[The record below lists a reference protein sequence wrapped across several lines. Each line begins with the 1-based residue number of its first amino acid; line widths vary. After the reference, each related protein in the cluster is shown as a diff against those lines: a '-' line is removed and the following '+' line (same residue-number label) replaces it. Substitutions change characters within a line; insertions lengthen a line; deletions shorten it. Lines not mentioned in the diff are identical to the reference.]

1 MTLSLR
7 QFVAPALF
15 VAALLPLAATAQ
27 ADHHDGEKPHHD
39 RERMEERMEEHR
51 QDVYERAALSD
62 DKQQALN
69 EAHDTFRNE
78 MKNVRD
84 AHQARMAE
92 ILTEDEQE
100 ALRDAMHEARE
111 EYREEY
117 REAQG
122 KRHHDEEKT
131 SQ

>member
-15 VAALLPLAATAQ
+15 AAVLLPLAATAQ
-27 ADHHDGEKPHHD
+27 ADHHNGEKPHHD
-39 RERMEERMEEHR
+39 RVRMEERMKEHR
-51 QDVYERAALSD
+51 QDVYERAALSE

-69 EAHDTFRNE
+69 EAHETFRDE
-78 MKNVRD
+78 MKDVRD
-84 AHQARMAE
+84 AHQTRMTE

-100 ALRDAMHEARE
+100 ALRNAMHEARE
-111 EYREEY
+111 EYR
-117 REAQG
+117 QGHG
-122 KRHHDEEKT
+122 KRHHGDEDA

>member
-15 VAALLPLAATAQ
+15 AAALLPFAATAQ
-27 ADHHDGEKPHHD
+27 AGHHEEGEKSHQD
-39 RERMEERMEEHR
+39 RERMEERMQEHR
-51 QDVYERAALSD
+51 QDVYERAELSD

-69 EAHDTFRNE
+69 EAHETFREE
-78 MKNVRD
+78 MKDVRD

-100 ALRDAMHEARE
+100 ALRNAMHEARE
-111 EYREEY
+111 EYREGH
-117 REAQG
+117 G
-122 KRHHDEEKT
+122 KRHHDDEKD

>member
-15 VAALLPLAATAQ
+15 AVALLPLAVTAQ
-27 ADHHDGEKPHHD
+27 ADHHDEKPHHD

-51 QDVYERAALSD
+51 QDVYERAELSD

-78 MKNVRD
+78 MKDVRD
-84 AHQARMAE
+84 AHQARMTE

-100 ALRDAMHEARE
+100 ALRNAMHEARE
-111 EYREEY
+111 EYREGH
-117 REAQG
+117 G
-122 KRHHDEEKT
+122 KRHHGEEKD